1 MVRAER
7 ERKKRRWR
15 VVLAWVLTALVIGV
29 YFALPDGDEPAPMAP
44 TQEAAE
50 AAGEPPR
57 LEIVEVTPAETSPGT
72 AVTIRYI
79 GAADPGKLEVLAG
92 KVPMEVLA
100 RHKGALVARLPSA
113 LAPGRVKLRAL
124 SGSERSKPYDVRLRT
139 ASWRKPFRNLI
150 GGFALLIFGIGV
162 LARGAREAAGIGSA
176 HALARVAGRGPAA
189 LGMGAAVGALAQS
202 TTAAA
207 GLLAGLVASSLLAVG
222 PAAIAFLGAELGAA
236 TAPLVTGLIDPREG
250 LVVVA
255 IGVLWQSLASDR
267 RSVAFARLVLGA
279 GLISLGLQTLR
290 PGFEPFVQDP
300 TLLSLVARLNTHGV
314 ADVAL
319 CALLGALLVA
329 LLQGPAPV
337 VVLVL
342 VLAQTTAQWDLNTA
356 LAVLSGSGLG
366 AGVGALMTTPAG
378 RRCRRLAILNVLL
391 GAASTVFAA
400 ATVSIWSHAA
410 DLIVPGVPHELNW
423 GKRILLPNLG
433 LHLGVAF
440 GISQLA
446 AVFALLPV
454 APVLARWLER
464 RYPDVPPRQLA
475 SVGDPVGVIRAQLV
489 NVFEMQLEALTPL
502 GELVRAASRSA
513 GRLAEH
519 GLAEAH
525 AALEELLVGPVSGL
539 EDSSAGRQLARA
551 AFTSL
556 QFQRSLEGL
565 HRQAERL
572 VDRRVAVSSGSTDV
586 APLAENDASTLK
598 EMHGLLVEGATEVLA
613 AVEAQS
619 ALDLDQARARE
630 IRLNGLEARSRGG
643 ALLGSRDQA
652 LGVRSHLGVLE
663 LVDAYESAG
672 NQIYRLS
679 EALSESYIELGARVG

>member
-1 MVRAER
+1 V
-7 ERKKRRWR
+7 
-15 VVLAWVLTALVIGV
+15 GV
-29 YFALPDGDEPAPMAP
+29 YFALPDGEDVPPLAQ
-44 TQEAAE
+44 TQESADAAT
-50 AAGEPPR
+50 EPLR
-57 LEIVEVTPAETSPGT
+57 LEIVEVTPADASPGA
-72 AVTIRYI
+72 AVTVTYI
-79 GAADPGKLEVLAG
+79 GAEDAARVQVFAG
-92 KVPMEVLA
+92 KMAMEVLA
-100 RHKGALVARLPSA
+100 RHKGSLVARLPTG
-113 LAPGRVKLRAL
+113 LPPGRVKLRAVQ
-124 SGSERSKPYDVRLRT
+124 GSERSKPYDVRLK
-139 ASWRKPFRNLI
+139 AVSWRKPFRNLI

-189 LGMGAAVGALAQS
+189 LGLGAVVGALAQS

-207 GLLAGLVASSLLAVG
+207 GLLAGLVSSSLLAVG

-255 IGVLWQSLASDR
+255 IGVLWHALASDR
-267 RSVAFARLVLGA
+267 RSLAFSRLLLGA
-279 GLISLGLQTLR
+279 GLIALGLQTLR
-290 PGFEPFVQDP
+290 PGFEPFVQEP
-300 TLLSLVARLNTHGV
+300 SLLALVARLNTHGV
-314 ADVAL
+314 LDVAV

-366 AGVGALMTTPAG
+366 AGLGALLTTPAG
-378 RRCRRLAILNVLL
+378 RRCRRFAILNLLL

-400 ATVSIWSHAA
+400 ATHRLWSHAA
-410 DLIVPGVPHELNW
+410 DWLVPGVPHEISW

-440 GISQLA
+440 GIAQLA

-454 APVLARWLER
+454 APLLARWLER
-464 RYPDVPPRQLA
+464 RYPDVAPRELS
-475 SVGDPVGVIRAQLV
+475 SVGDPLGVIRSQLF
-489 NVFEMQLEALTPL
+489 NVLSMQAEALNPL
-502 GELVRAASRSA
+502 GELVQRASRSA
-513 GRLAEH
+513 GRAAEH
-519 GLAEAH
+519 TLAEAH
-525 AALEELLVGPVSGL
+525 SALEELLIGPISSL
-539 EDSSAGRQLARA
+539 EDSSQGRKLARA

-556 QFQRSLEGL
+556 QLQRSLEGL

-572 VDRRVAVSSGSTDV
+572 VDRRVAASSGSAEV
-586 APLAENDASTLK
+586 APLAEEDAATLK
-598 EMHGLLVEGATEVLA
+598 EMHGLLLEGAAEVLA
-613 AVEAQS
+613 GVSGS
-619 ALDLDQARARE
+619 APVDLDTARARE

-643 ALLGSRDQA
+643 VLLGNREA
-652 LGVRSHLGVLE
+652 LGLRSRLGVLE

-672 NQIYRLS
+672 NQFYRLS
-679 EALSESYIELGARVG
+679 EAISEGYVELGARVG